1 MNLLKII
8 SRTGTLGA
16 ISVTLLSMM
25 LACAG
30 GSSGNG
36 NNAGSTGSTAFP
48 PSTPSNP
55 EALQAGGSGNFDK
68 DVAESF
74 LSDEEFLDMNSSN
87 RGDAISPN
95 ERIKAHVA
103 YGYGLSGEGTR
114 IAIMDEGALLKS
126 HVEFSGKNI
135 LTLDNGQLSD
145 HSNAVTGLAA
155 ASRNNRGMMGIAHGA
170 DLLTTTFD
178 DLPNAKFEDKVNWIT
193 ENNGDVWSNS
203 WGVEVPTENDQIGEV
218 VNFRNTQGLT
228 SGQALAESL
237 DAPGTQAR
245 WDAIAAAMDKFQ
257 ANGGVVVWANDNTRT
272 FSDAGVM
279 PGLAELYPE
288 LREAW
293 IVVVNTTAVST
304 LRNAGKSS
312 SGLKTEGGYALLSAP
327 CGRTAPYC
335 LSMDGFQ
342 VRSAV
347 STGNQAYG
355 IFSGTS
361 MAAPMVA
368 GAMALLR
375 EAFPN
380 HTPEELT
387 IRALASADNSWFTA
401 DGFKNWGN
409 GVQHAYSNEF
419 GHGFIDLERALRPL
433 GTVTATS
440 ASSESFVL
448 SDGASEIQMS
458 PAFGESV
465 QNSLSEKQFIMQDGL
480 DGRFMINLGNFVSMV
495 NPEDVQETQNGWQRQ
510 RNRQLVQVPLVS
522 GLVMQF
528 DQQFQPN
535 SLINQRD
542 GSSIELQTALSN
554 GSTLLASYGGSINT
568 ALGFQTNS
576 GMNTGLDQTEPFE
589 IPFTGFAFSSVWGAW
604 QTGNPG
610 NSWTLGWFGNE
621 DDEYASTGALADK
634 TWAFGNIA
642 ALQFTGGTVTE
653 KGGLLGS
660 RTSGAFAN
668 DLSTTAFARAAVNV
682 HLVHNWKIRGNYM
695 IGHSWAEA
703 DKDTLFT
710 DFSNLATDSFAVSLT
725 GQDVLTGKDQIQLTL
740 FQPLRALSGTTTVT
754 LPTSQN
760 ASNNYALLYTSE
772 SIDLTPKGRELRLI
786 GSYSKEPWEGALIDL
801 TATLTH
807 QRLHNPDA
815 GIAAGV
821 FSGLKFAF

>member
-1 MNLLKII
+1 
-8 SRTGTLGA
+8 
-16 ISVTLLSMM
+16 MM

-30 GSSGNG
+30 TGGNG
-36 NNAGSTGSTAFP
+36 NNTGSTVEGSDSP
-48 PSTPSNP
+48 PSTNTNP
-55 EALQAGGSGNFDK
+55 EVLQGGISGNSNEDL
-68 DVAESF
+68 AESF
-74 LSDEEFLDMNSSN
+74 LSDEEFLDMNSSS

-95 ERIKAHVA
+95 ELIKAHVA

-126 HVEFSGKNI
+126 HVEFAGKNL

-178 DLPNAKFEDKVNWIT
+178 DLPNAEFEDKVNWIT
-193 ENNGDVWSNS
+193 EHDGDVWSNS

-272 FSDAGVM
+272 FSDAAIM
-279 PGLAELYPE
+279 PGFPELYPE
-288 LREAW
+288 LKEAW
-293 IVVVNTTAVST
+293 IVVVNTTAEST

-327 CGRTAPYC
+327 CGRTAQYC

-347 STGNQAYG
+347 STGSQQYRV
-355 IFSGTS
+355 FSGTS

-368 GAMALLR
+368 GAIALLR

-387 IRALASADNSWFTA
+387 IRALASADNSWFTP
-401 DGFKNWGN
+401 DGNRNWGN

-419 GHGFIDLERALRPL
+419 GHGFIDLDRALKPL

-448 SDGASEIQMS
+448 GDGASEIQMS

-465 QNSLSEKQFIMQDGL
+465 QNSLSEKHFIMQDGL
-480 DGRFMINLGNFVSMV
+480 DGRFLINLGNFVRMV
-495 NPEDVQETQNGWQRQ
+495 NPEEVQAIQTDWQRQ

-522 GLVMQF
+522 GLLVQF

-535 SLINQRD
+535 TLINQQD
-542 GSSIELQTALSN
+542 GSSIQLQTALSN
-554 GSTLLASYGGSINT
+554 GSTLLASYGGSINN
-568 ALGFQTNS
+568 ALGFQPNS
-576 GMNTGLDQTEPFE
+576 GNNTVLDQSKPFE
-589 IPFTGFAFSSVWGAW
+589 IPFTGFAISSAWGTW
-604 QTGNPG
+604 QTGSPG
-610 NSWTLGWFGNE
+610 NSWTIGWFGNE
-621 DDEYASTGALADK
+621 DDDYASTGALADK
-634 TWAFGNIA
+634 TWALGKIA

-682 HLVHNWKIRGNYM
+682 NIDSNWSVMANYM

-710 DFSNLATDSFAVSLT
+710 DFSNLATDSFAVSFS
-725 GQDVLTGKDQIQLTL
+725 GKDVLMGKDKIQLTL
-740 FQPLRALSGTTTVT
+740 FQPLRAFSGTTTVT
-754 LPTSQN
+754 LPTTQD

-786 GSYSKEPWEGALIDL
+786 GSYSREPWEGAQIDL

-815 GIAAGV
+815 GLSAGV
-821 FSGLKFAF
+821 FSGIKFEF